1 VRFEA
6 LEDAAEV
13 ALVDL
18 SKPFLSTLDVLGA
31 GLPVLTV
38 GDTFISSPHVTM
50 YSAPYL
56 SHSHSHRE
64 KE

>member
-1 VRFEA
+1 VRFET

-13 ALVDL
+13 TLVDL
-18 SKPFLSTLDVLGA
+18 SKPFLSTPDVLGA

-38 GDTFISSPHVTM
+38 GDTLISSPHVTM

-56 SHSHSHRE
+56 WHSHSYRE

>member
-13 ALVDL
+13 TLVDL
-18 SKPFLSTLDVLGA
+18 SKPFLPTLDVPGA

-38 GDTFISSPHVTM
+38 DDTLISSPHVTM
-50 YSAPYL
+50 YSAPDL
-56 SHSHSHRE
+56 SHSHRE